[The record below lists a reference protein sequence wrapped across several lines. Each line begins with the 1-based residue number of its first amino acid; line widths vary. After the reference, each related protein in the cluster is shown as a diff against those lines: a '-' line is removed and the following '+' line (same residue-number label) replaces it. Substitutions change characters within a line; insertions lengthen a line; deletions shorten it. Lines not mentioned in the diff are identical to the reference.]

1 MTRINKLTQN
11 PELLADDL
19 FVIWDNDNQRTR
31 SITAE
36 TLNKFTDANGA
47 NAQAFVNGYI
57 QDGILYMVR
66 ANDEVVNIGSVTGVE
81 LLPEGSIPKVENGKL
96 VASAVKE
103 TDDAVV
109 FTKDIIAPQESVF
122 VGPAVK
128 ISDKGGYLGV
138 DNLADD
144 RESTPVVSFVY
155 ETEAER
161 DAIFADG
168 VSVPK
173 YRYFVPAKWVYQ
185 FPFEAEY
192 SNSNKLSFE
201 FQDTDNTLIRKFR
214 MFSKKAQSGVRIW
227 IENLLPSGDAM
238 VWENV
243 TEDDFNEG
251 KGQDFVAQG
260 DTDQFTLVESGLVK
274 ISTANIRFRFN
285 VQAQPGENLELQGQ
299 ELDLG
304 FGTGFYPRMVTYT
317 QDEKDLDLLDSI
329 ETSQNRFGQFGEQF
343 RIETSDIVAR
353 DLGSQ
358 AEDIPQGIFDTAIT
372 SDRPETTYV
381 NGDKPIQIN
390 AITVKHIGTWS
401 PVQVSLNDDR
411 TQVVDLVDGDNTI
424 TFTKPL
430 TVEANQSVY
439 FRFTGAVGTGSQTQI
454 SLLGDAQQEIYY
466 KLDIT
471 ELEEK
476 TVTVDGVESVVAGN
490 KMFVDN
496 SDPKNPIVSWDP
508 SGDLLPGVNV
518 SKDGVQVLS
527 AADTLNFSGS
537 FDVVK
542 AKDTGGTVNIELSTA
557 ARGTNEVGVFEST
570 TDLLAAYP
578 TPEDGLYARVLQ
590 ENNNLPDDRYESKGG
605 SWIGMGGVA
614 GQVIVDANKSLGLIM
629 GDGLKA
635 EDDGGNSKISLD
647 GNTPV
652 LTFDVTN
659 DSTRSVDT
667 TYVGKIINIIQ
678 TPPSISIPMQIT
690 LVDHSQFK
698 TGDTIKISADRDGD
712 DAYTNYYFAV
722 YFNDAGGRQIAKYPA
737 NNITMVRTNTT
748 WDVQLD
754 GRFTNVSIRPKAAFN
769 IPYAPDEQYN
779 TPVNAFVFAE
789 SPAVEFQID
798 EDTNTRIVKVEL
810 DKAIPEDPTFKT
822 INIDT
827 FGSGQP
833 NFTAAIKQDSELHTI
848 IDATREF
855 RVQYKDI
862 GTGISTSVFGI
873 DNNQAQF
880 LVPIYQGADK
890 VALEKDVPLIPD
902 AGYVENYSQADLKTV
917 QVAYQGKYGDDRNFY
932 PASTTQDSNGW
943 VQEEFTGTKVIR
955 SKDANTGA
963 VGDKVLE
970 LTPNRVTHRKQ
981 PYFNDDR
988 LATRTNN
995 HIANT
1000 TSFNDLIYTNGQNV
1014 NEWIADNPDYTPAQ
1028 LLDIIFA
1035 CKVLGLTNWIVSA
1048 TTSNNNYNGTFPTSY
1063 QQIELHKT
1071 GGSARNFMR
1080 AYNKESPTHYFA
1092 PHKAGEA
1099 PVWKVYA
1106 YQEDI
1111 SNEIAADKAKGIWI
1125 GGVIK
1130 DTLTDGNQSSDE
1142 FKCTNPKHFI
1152 EFKKTNV
1159 AADFFRFRQSGS
1171 AESSSI
1177 TVHLHPDSGLSNQRF
1192 RFTTAD
1198 GKYQEKSIKSGDT
1211 WRFYLRK
1218 GDYPYYERVQ
1228 DGTASSYAY
1237 EGQGLGVPEFEYVT
1251 TQTINQSQPVGLY
1264 YNALNDGSSI
1274 GDIELSKDDGYREF
1288 QVIIHGMTKTTRDWR
1303 VGTGTP
1309 GRFSDK
1315 RVRTGEVWQCRVMV
1329 DWNVSSNTQFYWTRL
1344 DDGTAGYIL
1353 EDEFNAKSGYSALVS
1368 GGGSTKT
1375 VTYGDNA
1382 KILKISNATVKV
1394 ELLQGMNAD
1403 TRPHGYFKYINS
1415 HNADVAF
1422 EWYDRAG
1429 NRISNNVPSVCPKDT
1444 VVEVFADYAKDEY
1457 VLNFSQSK
1465 VISSTISQAQEPQ
1478 FKKFINES
1486 TVNVDYPINADG
1498 NQYRPQNVV
1507 VTVLDTDNLI
1517 SELNINVTSS
1527 DGYSGHYNS
1536 VGSISID
1543 SSGQWSTESRRNAY
1557 RLDDGTNTYCV
1568 FSDSLNAW
1576 VLIVSDVD
1584 HNHTGSSTGGVPVN
1598 LYNDGQLP
1606 SSHGDY
1612 SIENNLDSIDS
1623 EYFTQA
1629 DVDIDYHTNS
1639 DGNSYFVV
1647 KFGSAKPAGIVFYR

>member
-11 PELLADDL
+11 PELFENDL

-36 TLNKFTDANGA
+36 ALNKYTDANGA

-57 QDGILYMVR
+57 RDGILYMVR
-66 ANDEVVNIGSVTGVE
+66 ANDEAVNIGSVTGVE
-81 LLPEGSIPKVENGKL
+81 LLAEGSIPKVENGKL

-103 TDDAVV
+103 TDNAVV

-161 DAIFADG
+161 DAIFSDG

-192 SNSNKLSFE
+192 SNANKLSFE

-214 MFSKKAQSGVRIW
+214 MFSQKAQSGVRIW
-227 IENLLPSGDAM
+227 IENLLPSGDAL

-243 TEDDFNEG
+243 SEDSFNEG
-251 KGQDFVAQG
+251 NGQAFVPQG
-260 DTDQFTLVESGLVK
+260 ENDQFTLVESGLVK

-285 VQAQPGENLELQGQ
+285 VQAQPGEILELQGQ
-299 ELDLG
+299 EIDLG

-353 DLGSQ
+353 DLGDQ
-358 AEDIPQGIFDTAIT
+358 AEAIPQGIFDTAIT
-372 SDRPETTYV
+372 SDRPEATYV

-476 TVTVDGVESVVAGN
+476 TVTVNGVESVVAGN
-490 KMFVDN
+490 KITVDN
-496 SDPKNPIVSWDP
+496 SDPKNPIVNWDP

-518 SKDGVQVLS
+518 NKDGAQVLS
-527 AADTLNFSGS
+527 AADTLNFSSS
-537 FDVVK
+537 FDVAK
-542 AKDTGGTVNIELSTA
+542 AKDTGGTVNIELSQT

-578 TPEDGLYARVLQ
+578 TPENGLYARVLQ
-590 ENNNLPDDRYESKGG
+590 DNNNLPDDRYESKGG

-629 GDGLKA
+629 GDGLKS
-635 EDDGGNSKISLD
+635 EDDGGKAKISLD

-652 LTFDVTN
+652 LTFDVTV

-667 TYVGKIINIIQ
+667 SYVGKLINIIQ
-678 TPPSISIPMQIT
+678 TPPSISLPMQIT

-698 TGDTIKISADRDGD
+698 TGDTIKIAADRDGD
-712 DAYTNYYFAV
+712 DAYNNYYFAV
-722 YFNDAGGRQIAKYPA
+722 YFNDSKGRQIAKYPA
-737 NNITMVRTNTT
+737 NNITMVRTDTA

-754 GRFTNVSIRPKAAFN
+754 GRYTNVSIRPKAAFN

-789 SPAVEFQID
+789 SPAVEFEVD
-798 EDTNTRIVKVEL
+798 EDTNTRIVKLEL
-810 DKAIPEDPTFKT
+810 DKATPEDPTFKT
-822 INIDT
+822 VNIDT

-833 NFTAAIKQDSELHTI
+833 NFTAAIKQDGDLHTI

-855 RVQYKDI
+855 RVQHKDI
-862 GTGISTSVFGI
+862 GTGLLTSVFGI

-880 LVPIYQGADK
+880 LVQPYYANSKLATESQLG
-890 VALEKDVPLIPD
+890 
-902 AGYVENYSQADLKTV
+902 NYIQKHTNAEINKLF
-917 QVAYQGKYGDDRNFY
+917 VAYQGKYGDNRAFY
-932 PASTTQDSNGW
+932 PVSLYQDVNGW
-943 VQEEFTGTKVIR
+943 TQFEFTANMQFK
-955 SKDANTGA
+955 SKNKDSGS

-970 LTPNRVTHRKQ
+970 VKSAKVVAHKDFEVLGNTIYNGDTSQPTNLINRQALDDEPQKEWFSVANGTLATDGSRPTGDSGVEGELAVWHNVTSDSTTDPANELKILFDGAYEKVDDFSKPLRFLLSQQSGARKQ
-981 PYFNDDR
+981 YWTVQDNGWQTEGNVWHLSASKVTGDNLIVGIDTTVQASALF
-988 LATRTNN
+988 LA
-995 HIANT
+995 
-1000 TSFNDLIYTNGQNV
+1000 D
-1014 NEWIADNPDYTPAQ
+1014 
-1028 LLDIIFA
+1028 
-1035 CKVLGLTNWIVSA
+1035 VSDE
-1048 TTSNNNYNGTFPTSY
+1048 
-1063 QQIELHKT
+1063 IDEK
-1071 GGSARNFMR
+1071 
-1080 AYNKESPTHYFA
+1080 
-1092 PHKAGEA
+1092 
-1099 PVWKVYA
+1099 
-1106 YQEDI
+1106 
-1111 SNEIAADKAKGIWI
+1111 IAADKAKGEWI
-1125 GGVIK
+1125 GGVYK
-1130 DTLTDGNQSSDE
+1130 DTINDDGNPGDE
-1142 FKCTNPKHFI
+1142 FTCENPKHWL
-1152 EFKKTNV
+1152 EYRKTTFQGDYALIV
-1159 AADFFRFRQSGS
+1159 KQGDTPI
-1171 AESSSI
+1171 SSEI
-1177 TVHLHPDSGLSNQRF
+1177 VIHLHPSSGMNSTQFQVVTN
-1192 RFTTAD
+1192 D
-1198 GKYQEKSIKSGDT
+1198 GKTSTKTIRLNEK
-1211 WRFYLRK
+1211 WRFFLRK
-1218 GDYPYYERVQ
+1218 GTWPYYER
-1228 DGTASSYAY
+1228 
-1237 EGQGLGVPEFEYVT
+1237 
-1251 TQTINQSQPVGLY
+1251 I
-1264 YNALNDGSSI
+1264 
-1274 GDIELSKDDGYREF
+1274 DDGA
-1288 QVIIHGMTKTTRDWR
+1288 
-1303 VGTGTP
+1303 
-1309 GRFSDK
+1309 S
-1315 RVRTGEVWQCRVMV
+1315 
-1329 DWNVSSNTQFYWTRL
+1329 
-1344 DDGTAGYIL
+1344 GYIL

-1375 VTYGDNA
+1375 VTYGDNG

-1394 ELLQGMNAD
+1394 ELLQGMNAED
-1403 TRPHGYFKYINS
+1403 KPHGYFKYINS
-1415 HNADVAF
+1415 RNANVAF

-1429 NRISNNVPSVCPKDT
+1429 NQISNNVPSVCPADA

-1457 VLNFSQSK
+1457 VLNFGQSK
-1465 VISSTISQAQEPQ
+1465 VISAVSEEKVQQIVSKSFDSLLEPGEGTQPFSKHPLPNPQGYLSTYSSVMYDDE
-1478 FKKFINES
+1478 
-1486 TVNVDYPINADG
+1486 D
-1498 NQYRPQNVV
+1498 RLVV
-1507 VTVLDTDNLI
+1507 P
-1517 SELNINVTSS
+1517 
-1527 DGYSGHYNS
+1527 
-1536 VGSISID
+1536 
-1543 SSGQWSTESRRNAY
+1543 RNAY
-1557 RLDDGTNTYCV
+1557 DRALFELFFEANKSTAYCTISIATVELLLGRILQPEDIELGIALEQSTAITPGLYSATTPSNVPSTWAWNGKFIPLTTEGGEHNDPNNPSVWLSQDGDYVYSESEAGNKPKYDQMSISDLMVKDGQTWRYALRRGYIMKDGTFV
-1568 FSDSLNAW
+1568 FDAESPYYAFVIKISGYQTPQSKIHTVFFNRGGISLYPDA
-1576 VLIVSDVD
+1576 ISAYVSQEKIRE
-1584 HNHTGSSTGGVPVN
+1584 
-1598 LYNDGQLP
+1598 QLDQLTE
-1606 SSHGDY
+1606 GLAQGFIY
-1612 SIENNLDSIDS
+1612 
-1623 EYFTQA
+1623 
-1629 DVDIDYHTNS
+1629 
-1639 DGNSYFVV
+1639 
-1647 KFGSAKPAGIVFYR
+1647 AKEVTIG

>member
-19 FVIWDNDNQRTR
+19 FVIWDKDNQRTR

-36 TLNKFTDANGA
+36 TLNKFADANGA
-47 NAQAFVNGYI
+47 NAQSFVNGYI

-66 ANDEVVNIGSVTGVE
+66 ANDEVVNIGSITGVE
-81 LLPEGSIPKVENGKL
+81 LLAEGSIPKVENGKL

-103 TDDAVV
+103 TDNAVV

-192 SNSNKLSFE
+192 SNANKLSFE
-201 FQDTDNTLIRKFR
+201 FQDGDNTLIRKFR

-227 IENLLPSGDAM
+227 LENLLPSGDAM

-260 DTDQFTLVESGLVK
+260 DNDQFTLVESGLVK

-304 FGTGFYPRMVTYT
+304 FGVGFYPRMVTYT

-329 ETSQNRFGQFGEQF
+329 ETSQNRFGKFGEQF

-358 AEDIPQGIFDTAIT
+358 AEAMPQGVFDTAIT

-411 TQVVDLVDGDNTI
+411 TQVVDLVDGDNTV

-439 FRFTGAVGTGSQTQI
+439 FRFTGAVGTGSQDQI

-476 TVTVDGVESVVAGN
+476 TVTVNGVESIVAGN
-490 KMFVDN
+490 KILVDD
-496 SDPKNPIVSWDP
+496 SDPKNPIVSWNP
-508 SGDLLPGVNV
+508 SGDLLPGVNIN
-518 SKDGVQVLS
+518 KDGVQVLS
-527 AADTLNFSGS
+527 AADTLNFSGA

-542 AKDTGGTVNIELSTA
+542 AKDTGGTVNIELSTT

-570 TDLLAAYP
+570 SDLLAAYP

-590 ENNNLPDDRYESKGG
+590 GNNNLPDDRYESQGG
-605 SWIGMGGVA
+605 NWIGMGGVA

-629 GDGLKA
+629 GDGLKS

-652 LTFDVTN
+652 LTFDVTV
-659 DSTRSVDT
+659 DSTRSVDN

-698 TGDTIKISADRDGD
+698 TGDTIKIAADRDGD
-712 DAYTNYYFAV
+712 DAYNNYYFAV
-722 YFNDAGGRQIAKYPA
+722 YFNDSKGRQIAKYPA
-737 NNITMVRTNTT
+737 NNITMVRTDTA

-789 SPAVEFQID
+789 SPAVGFEVD
-798 EDTNTRIVKVEL
+798 DDTNTRIVKVEL
-810 DKAIPEDPTFKT
+810 DKVIPEDPTFKT
-822 INIDT
+822 INIDS
-827 FGSGQP
+827 SGTGLP
-833 NFTAAIKQDSELHTI
+833 NYSAVIKQNDSLITE
-848 IDATREF
+848 IDATREL
-855 RVQYKDI
+855 RLNQKDI
-862 GTGISTSVFGI
+862 ITGETKTIMSVMDTQI
-873 DNNQAQF
+873 TA
-880 LVPIYQGADK
+880 LAPIYVGSSK
-890 VALEKDVPLIPD
+890 VALVKDVPAIPD
-902 AGYVENYSQADLKTV
+902 NGYVEKFTNADLDKV
-917 QVAYQGKYGDDRNFY
+917 QSAYDGKYGNDRNFY
-932 PASTTQDSNGW
+932 PLALYQDVNGW
-943 VQEEFTGTKVIR
+943 SQVEYTGNMVFKLKNKDTGVLGDKVFELKQSSLAAHKKLEALKSLKVVGDVSVEDADGNLSLLLNQGESSLSLNLPTEISGPLEL
-955 SKDANTGA
+955 SKNSSTVMTVNRDELKIWSTGA
-963 VGDKVLE
+963 VEIPNYTAFKDKE
-970 LTPNRVTHRKQ
+970 LVTKE
-981 PYFNDDR
+981 Y
-988 LATRTNN
+988 
-995 HIANT
+995 
-1000 TSFNDLIYTNGQNV
+1000 V
-1014 NEWIADNPDYTPAQ
+1014 DNA
-1028 LLDIIFA
+1028 I
-1035 CKVLGLTNWIVSA
+1035 
-1048 TTSNNNYNGTFPTSY
+1048 
-1063 QQIELHKT
+1063 
-1071 GGSARNFMR
+1071 
-1080 AYNKESPTHYFA
+1080 
-1092 PHKAGEA
+1092 
-1099 PVWKVYA
+1099 
-1106 YQEDI
+1106 
-1111 SNEIAADKAKGIWI
+1111 
-1125 GGVIK
+1125 
-1130 DTLTDGNQSSDE
+1130 SSD
-1142 FKCTNPKHFI
+1142 PS
-1152 EFKKTNV
+1152 
-1159 AADFFRFRQSGS
+1159 D
-1171 AESSSI
+1171 
-1177 TVHLHPDSGLSNQRF
+1177 
-1192 RFTTAD
+1192 
-1198 GKYQEKSIKSGDT
+1198 
-1211 WRFYLRK
+1211 
-1218 GDYPYYERVQ
+1218 DYK
-1228 DGTASSYAY
+1228 
-1237 EGQGLGVPEFEYVT
+1237 GQGLGVPKITFLGSDEVTQSGLVGNYLNTLNQASSVGRINLNNDEGNTEFRV
-1251 TQTINQSQPVGLY
+1251 IIDQSTRETRDYRISLGPG
-1264 YNALNDGSSI
+1264 NALSEKRIRI
-1274 GDIELSKDDGYREF
+1274 GELWECRVYVDWDDG
-1288 QVIIHGMTKTTRDWR
+1288 TK
-1303 VGTGTP
+1303 
-1309 GRFSDK
+1309 
-1315 RVRTGEVWQCRVMV
+1315 
-1329 DWNVSSNTQFYWTRL
+1329 SNFFWTRL
-1344 DDGTAGYIL
+1344 DNGTSGYIL
-1353 EDEFNAKSGYSALVS
+1353 EDQFNAKSGYDALIS

-1375 VTYGDNA
+1375 VTYGDNG

-1394 ELLQGMNAD
+1394 ELLQGMNSD
-1403 TRPHGYFKYINS
+1403 DKPHGYFKYINS

-1422 EWYDRAG
+1422 EWYDRNG
-1429 NRISNNVPSVCPKDT
+1429 TQITNNVPSVCPKDT

-1486 TVNVDYPINADG
+1486 TVNVDYPTNADG

-1527 DGYSGHYNS
+1527 DNYTGHYNS

-1543 SSGQWSTESRRNAY
+1543 ASGQWSTESRRNAY

-1576 VLIVSDVD
+1576 VLIVTDVD

-1606 SSHGDY
+1606 DSHGDY
-1612 SIENNLDSIDS
+1612 SIENNLDSIES

-1639 DGNSYFVV
+1639 DSNSYFVV
-1647 KFGSAKPAGIVFYR
+1647 KFGNAKPAGIVFYK

>member
-11 PELLADDL
+11 PELFEDDL

-47 NAQAFVNGYI
+47 NSQAFVNGYI

-66 ANDEVVNIGSVTGVE
+66 ANDEVVNIGSITGVE

-155 ETEAER
+155 ETESER

-192 SNSNKLSFE
+192 SDANKLSFE

-214 MFSKKAQSGVRIW
+214 MFSQKAQSGVRIW
-227 IENLLPSGDAM
+227 IENLLPNGDAL

-243 TEDDFNEG
+243 SEDDFSEG

-299 ELDLG
+299 EIDLG
-304 FGTGFYPRMVTYT
+304 FGLGFYPRMVTYT

-353 DLGSQ
+353 DLGDQ
-358 AEDIPQGIFDTAIT
+358 AEAIPQGIFDTAIT
-372 SDRPETTYV
+372 SDRPEAVYV

-454 SLLGDAQQEIYY
+454 SLRGDAQQEIYY

-471 ELEEK
+471 ELNEN
-476 TVTVDGVESVVAGN
+476 TVTVNGVESVVAGN
-490 KMFVDN
+490 KIFVDD

-508 SGDLLPGVNV
+508 SGDLLPGVNIN
-518 SKDGVQVLS
+518 KEGVQVLS
-527 AADTLNFSGS
+527 AADTLNFSSS
-537 FDVVK
+537 FDIVK
-542 AKDTGGTVNIELSTA
+542 ARDDGGTVNIELSTT

-590 ENNNLPDDRYESKGG
+590 DSNNLPDDRYESKGG
-605 SWIGMGGVA
+605 NWIGMGGVA

-635 EDDGGNSKISLD
+635 EDDGGNAKISLD

-652 LTFDVTN
+652 LTFDVTA

-667 TYVGKIINIIQ
+667 SYVGKLINIIQ

-698 TGDTIKISADRDGD
+698 TGDTIKIAADRDGD
-712 DAYTNYYFAV
+712 NAYKNYYFAV
-722 YFNDAGGRQIAKYPA
+722 YFNDGSGRNIAKYPA
-737 NNITMVRTNTT
+737 NNITMVRTDTA

-789 SPAVEFQID
+789 SPAVEFEVD

-833 NFTAAIKQDSELHTI
+833 NFTAAIKQDSDLHTI

-890 VALEKDVPLIPD
+890 VALEKNVPVIPEN
-902 AGYVENYSQADLKTV
+902 GYIEKYTRADTDYIH
-917 QVAYQGKYGDDRNFY
+917 VAYQGKYDDDKIYY
-932 PASTTQDSNGW
+932 PVSFSQDGNGW
-943 VQEEFTGTKVIR
+943 TQLRFTGNMVFHCNNKDTGSELSKPFEIRQSKVVH
-955 SKDANTGA
+955 N
-963 VGDKVLE
+963 V
-970 LTPNRVTHRKQ
+970 Q
-981 PYFNDDR
+981 PYYGDNK
-988 LATRTNN
+988 LAIKASNN
-995 HIANT
+995 ISNAA
-1000 TSFNDLIYTNGQNV
+1000 SFNDVITTGGKSVSQ
-1014 NEWIADNPDYTPAQ
+1014 WISENPSYTPSQ
-1028 LLDIIFA
+1028 LLDVVFDS
-1035 CKVLGLTNWIVSA
+1035 KVLGETNWIVSITA
-1048 TTSNNNYNGTFPTSY
+1048 SSNTYNGTIPSGFS
-1063 QQIELHKT
+1063 QWELHKT
-1071 GGSARNFMR
+1071 GGAARDFMR
-1080 AYNKESPTHYFA
+1080 VYHKESHTVYFA
-1092 PHKAGEA
+1092 PYKEGED
-1099 PVWKVYA
+1099 PEWKRYA
-1106 YQEDI
+1106 FKEDVTTEI
-1111 SNEIAADKAKGIWI
+1111 DDKIAADKAKGIWI

-1130 DTLTDGNQSSDE
+1130 DTLNDDGHTGDE
-1142 FKCTNPKHFI
+1142 LKCKNPKHYV
-1152 EFKKTNV
+1152 EFRKTNV
-1159 AADFFRFRQSGS
+1159 EADFFRFRQSGS

-1177 TVHLHPDSGLSNQRF
+1177 TVHLHPESGLSSQTF

-1198 GKYQEKSIKSGDT
+1198 GLYQNKTFRINEK

-1218 GDYPYYERVQ
+1218 GVYPY
-1228 DGTASSYAY
+1228 
-1237 EGQGLGVPEFEYVT
+1237 FEK
-1251 TQTINQSQPVGLY
+1251 I
-1264 YNALNDGSSI
+1264 
-1274 GDIELSKDDGYREF
+1274 
-1288 QVIIHGMTKTTRDWR
+1288 
-1303 VGTGTP
+1303 
-1309 GRFSDK
+1309 
-1315 RVRTGEVWQCRVMV
+1315 
-1329 DWNVSSNTQFYWTRL
+1329 
-1344 DDGTAGYIL
+1344 DDGTSGYVM

-1375 VTYGDNA
+1375 VTYGDNG

-1394 ELLQGMNAD
+1394 ELLQGMNSD

-1465 VISSTISQAQEPQ
+1465 VISSVSEEKVQQIVSKSFDSLLEPGEGTQ
-1478 FKKFINES
+1478 PFSKHPLPNPQGYLS
-1486 TVNVDYPINADG
+1486 TYSSVMYDDED
-1498 NQYRPQNVV
+1498 RLVV
-1507 VTVLDTDNLI
+1507 P
-1517 SELNINVTSS
+1517 
-1527 DGYSGHYNS
+1527 
-1536 VGSISID
+1536 
-1543 SSGQWSTESRRNAY
+1543 RNAY
-1557 RLDDGTNTYCV
+1557 DRTLFELFFEASKSTAYCTISIATV
-1568 FSDSLNAW
+1568 ELLLGRILQPEDIELGIALEQSTAITPGLYSATTPSNVPSTWAW
-1576 VLIVSDVD
+1576 NGKFIPLTTEGGE
-1584 HNHTGSSTGGVPVN
+1584 HNDPN
-1598 LYNDGQLP
+1598 NP
-1606 SSHGDY
+1606 SVWLSQDGDY
-1612 SIENNLDSIDS
+1612 VYTESEAGNKPKYDSMNISDLMSKNGQTWRYALRRGYIMKDGSFVFDAESPYYAFVIKISGYQTPQSKIHTVFFNRGGISLYPDAISAYVSQEKIREQLDQLTEGLAQGFI
-1623 EYFTQA
+1623 Y
-1629 DVDIDYHTNS
+1629 
-1639 DGNSYFVV
+1639 
-1647 KFGSAKPAGIVFYR
+1647 AKEVTVG

>member
-192 SNSNKLSFE
+192 SNANKLSFE

-372 SDRPETTYV
+372 SDRPETTYA

-698 TGDTIKISADRDGD
+698 TGDTIKIAADRDGD

-722 YFNDAGGRQIAKYPA
+722 YFNDSKGRQIAKYPA

-769 IPYAPDEQYN
+769 IPYEPDEQYN

-789 SPAVEFQID
+789 SPAVEFEVD
-798 EDTNTRIVKVEL
+798 EDTNTRIVKL
-810 DKAIPEDPTFKT
+810 DLSKISPDNPIVKT
-822 INIDT
+822 LGIDT
-827 FGSGQP
+827 FGSGNP
-833 NFTAAIKQDSELHTI
+833 NFKSIIRQDDQFRTI
-848 IDATREF
+848 IESTRELRLKHKDVATGDSSTVMTIDDS
-855 RVQYKDI
+855 RV
-862 GTGISTSVFGI
+862 TSL
-873 DNNQAQF
+873 Q
-880 LVPIYQGADK
+880 PIYVGINKLAQLDE
-890 VALEKDVPLIPD
+890 VTE
-902 AGYVENYSQADLKTV
+902 
-917 QVAYQGKYGDDRNFY
+917 KYGDAQQSKLEIAYLGKYDDDRQYY
-932 PASTTQDSNGW
+932 PIKLYQDINGW
-943 VQEEFTGTKVIR
+943 SQLEFTGNMQFKTKN
-955 SKDANTGA
+955 KDTGA
-963 VGDKVLE
+963 VGDKVFEVKQNGATAHKRLE
-970 LTPNRVTHRKQ
+970 ALKGQKVSGEFSVYDSDDNIACLFNHPETELDIFYPTEITEQLTLSKSSGTVLQINRGAIKFWSSGAIELPN
-981 PYFNDDR
+981 
-988 LATRTNN
+988 
-995 HIANT
+995 
-1000 TSFNDLIYTNGQNV
+1000 YTNFKDK
-1014 NEWIADNPDYTPAQ
+1014 ELITKEYAQ
-1028 LLDIIFA
+1028 QLID
-1035 CKVLGLTNWIVSA
+1035 S
-1048 TTSNNNYNGTFPTSY
+1048 
-1063 QQIELHKT
+1063 T
-1071 GGSARNFMR
+1071 GN
-1080 AYNKESPTHYFA
+1080 
-1092 PHKAGEA
+1092 
-1099 PVWKVYA
+1099 
-1106 YQEDI
+1106 
-1111 SNEIAADKAKGIWI
+1111 
-1125 GGVIK
+1125 
-1130 DTLTDGNQSSDE
+1130 
-1142 FKCTNPKHFI
+1142 
-1152 EFKKTNV
+1152 
-1159 AADFFRFRQSGS
+1159 
-1171 AESSSI
+1171 
-1177 TVHLHPDSGLSNQRF
+1177 
-1192 RFTTAD
+1192 
-1198 GKYQEKSIKSGDT
+1198 
-1211 WRFYLRK
+1211 
-1218 GDYPYYERVQ
+1218 
-1228 DGTASSYAY
+1228 AY

-1274 GDIELSKDDGYREF
+1274 GDIELSKDEGYREF
-1288 QVIIHGMTKTTRDWR
+1288 QVIIHGMSKTTRDWR

-1344 DDGTAGYIL
+1344 DDGT
-1353 EDEFNAKSGYSALVS
+1353 SGYVLESDLNYAIEENNDEIITPNKGEQFQIIDSEKASSYGNASKKVTYFQPAVGTQSAMLLSNLDYGKAFAIHEQVNSNKLIMILHESLVAEIYNRDLTGVNELTMLFTGDS
-1368 GGGSTKT
+1368 RGRLSKANQTADAQFAINWNGELIPATESANELNPSQWIAQDGSVTETWSTSVKSVCYSSGVLANRGSAMLKRGDVIYSKPESLADSNETLTENPRSLSQTLSDSGETATITHDNDSEFFVMPIIAGGGTFSVMKVFQLFMSRKYQT
-1375 VTYGDNA
+1375 VNEWGSFKFDESSDCIGT
-1382 KILKISNATVKV
+1382 ILKIAYDAAIAEEEKQEQAENDNLIEGLA
-1394 ELLQGMNAD
+1394 QG
-1403 TRPHGYFKYINS
+1403 FI
-1415 HNADVAF
+1415 
-1422 EWYDRAG
+1422 
-1429 NRISNNVPSVCPKDT
+1429 
-1444 VVEVFADYAKDEY
+1444 YAKD
-1457 VLNFSQSK
+1457 
-1465 VISSTISQAQEPQ
+1465 
-1478 FKKFINES
+1478 
-1486 TVNVDYPINADG
+1486 
-1498 NQYRPQNVV
+1498 
-1507 VTVLDTDNLI
+1507 VTV
-1517 SELNINVTSS
+1517 
-1527 DGYSGHYNS
+1527 G
-1536 VGSISID
+1536 
-1543 SSGQWSTESRRNAY
+1543 
-1557 RLDDGTNTYCV
+1557 
-1568 FSDSLNAW
+1568 
-1576 VLIVSDVD
+1576 
-1584 HNHTGSSTGGVPVN
+1584 
-1598 LYNDGQLP
+1598 
-1606 SSHGDY
+1606 
-1612 SIENNLDSIDS
+1612 
-1623 EYFTQA
+1623 
-1629 DVDIDYHTNS
+1629 
-1639 DGNSYFVV
+1639 
-1647 KFGSAKPAGIVFYR
+1647 